1 MPVCRA
7 SSTRGCASLTRMFCP
22 SCRDEFR
29 SGFTR
34 CATCDVDL
42 VDSLEA
48 VPARGP
54 RPDPHGPVDVLQP
67 FVDFCGFL
75 DLTEAREAR
84 DELRRRGVLARIV
97 LRENPTGSLEGPVN
111 EEFWL
116 QVQAHDVPATVT
128 CLGVDAADSEPD
140 TGGTFR
146 CSECGNDVNEA
157 EAFCSGCGMRFETE
171 R

>member
-1 MPVCRA
+1 
-7 SSTRGCASLTRMFCP
+7 MFCP

-29 SGFTR
+29 AGFTR
-34 CATCDVDL
+34 CAACDVDL

-48 VPARGP
+48 VPVGGP
-54 RPDPHGPVDVLQP
+54 RPPVGGPVDVLQP

-75 DLTEAREAR
+75 DLAEAREAR

-97 LRENPTGSLEGPVN
+97 LRESPSGSLEGPVD

-116 QVQAHDVPATVT
+116 QVQAHDVPATVAS
-128 CLGVDAADSEPD
+128 LGVDAAESEPE
-140 TGGTFR
+140 TSGTFQ
-146 CSECGNDVNEA
+146 CSECGADVHEA
-157 EAFCSGCGMRFETE
+157 ESFCSGCGSRFETE